1 MTKIIL
7 QMETFGV
14 IIDIKLQT
22 LAGCLSDMNIYKF
35 NFSFVYDL
43 HNCSGHLK
51 SLLLI
56 IALFQSDL

>member
-1 MTKIIL
+1 
-7 QMETFGV
+7 METFGV

-22 LAGCLSDMNIYKF
+22 LAVCVSDKNNYKY
-35 NFSFVYDL
+35 NFSFIYDL

-51 SLLLI
+51 SLLMI